1 MGKINDGHYLE
12 LTDRIYIFISNLEEH
27 VLNHP
32 LTKKEKKVKKLITEA
47 GINLAQAYQI
57 IGGKM
62 FEIYEKNEKNEKNE
76 CPIVQ
81 VISRRH
87 KKSKK

>member
-1 MGKINDGHYLE
+1 MKNKINDGHYLE

-27 VLNHP
+27 VLSHP
-32 LTKKEKKVKKLITEA
+32 LTQKEKKVKKLITEA
-47 GINLAQAYQI
+47 GVNLAQAYQI

-62 FEIYEKNEKNEKNE
+62 FEIYEKNEY
-76 CPIVQ
+76 PIVQ